1 MFGIEGIMNTIG
13 DNHVL
18 ILNGVGYAVNNC
30 VGAID
35 DEVIKIMMY
44 ITNDKGQLIKVSVES
59 VNIR

>member
-35 DEVIKIMMY
+35 DEGIKIMMY

>member
-1 MFGIEGIMNTIG
+1 MFGIEGIMKTIN

-18 ILNGVGYAVNNC
+18 ILNGVSYVVNNC

-44 ITNDKGQLIKVSVES
+44 VTNDKGQLIKVSVES

>member
-1 MFGIEGIMNTIG
+1 MFGIEGIMNAIG

>member
-44 ITNDKGQLIKVSVES
+44 ITNDQGQLIKVSVES
-59 VNIR
+59 VSIR